1 MWSTFLIVF
10 QNVGRNHFLMEIK
23 IHSTRKGH
31 LQNDELGILIGGFT
45 FENGVEMDFTILS
58 SS

>member
-1 MWSTFLIVF
+1 
-10 QNVGRNHFLMEIK
+10 MEIK

-45 FENGVEMDFTILS
+45 FENGVEMDFTLYVVHLS
-58 SS
+58 